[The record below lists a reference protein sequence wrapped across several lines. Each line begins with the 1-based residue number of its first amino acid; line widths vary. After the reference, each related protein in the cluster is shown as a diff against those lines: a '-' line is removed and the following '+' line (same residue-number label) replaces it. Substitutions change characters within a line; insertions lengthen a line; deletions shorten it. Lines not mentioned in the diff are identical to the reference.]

1 MGNAGPAGPIHPL
14 NYEPA
19 NPRRRRWRLVR
30 RIVLWTLA
38 LAVGVMVFMF
48 RTELWLRTRRAYWLY
63 ECMHHVTPQ
72 GTVLEEDDPAK
83 AAKLLATNPDYV
95 QAISYDAALLKD
107 PSKVPPLPPTAIY
120 CPREFRG
127 LLSTD
132 PQVYIP
138 CPGTAIAFMGE
149 RTSPAGHRR
158 LVVVPLADV
167 DLQGFECQPDNDTWV
182 VEPTSFMGS
191 GPVIL
196 KDDSLPYVDSGVLT
210 CVSLK
215 PGVADPEDSSH
226 LTIDYVDDSPHP
238 AFHGTFDIHLKDDDT
253 LSVKAT
259 EAR

>member
-1 MGNAGPAGPIHPL
+1 MGNAGPSGPIHPL
-14 NYEPA
+14 DYEPA

-63 ECMHHVTPQ
+63 ECMHHVTPP

-149 RTSPAGHRR
+149 LRARQDIGDWLWFRSLTSICK
-158 LVVVPLADV
+158 
-167 DLQGFECQPDNDTWV
+167 DLNASLT
-182 VEPTSFMGS
+182 
-191 GPVIL
+191 VIL
-196 KDDSLPYVDSGVLT
+196 GLL
-210 CVSLK
+210 
-215 PGVADPEDSSH
+215 
-226 LTIDYVDDSPHP
+226 SPHR
-238 AFHGTFDIHLKDDDT
+238 
-253 LSVKAT
+253 S
-259 EAR
+259 